1 MSARPSSSDVQVT
14 PAQVWPALSSE
25 LRTRI
30 VNSTSSVNGE
40 YGGAPS
46 GATTDAKGG
55 VLCSV
60 DHSRQKFGLT
70 ISIVWL

>member
-1 MSARPSSSDVQVT
+1 MSSRPSSSDVQVT
-14 PAQVWPALSSE
+14 PTQVWPALSSE
-25 LRTRI
+25 VRTH
-30 VNSTSSVNGE
+30 VVSSTSSVNGK
-40 YGGAPS
+40 YGGCPS

-60 DHSRQKFGLT
+60 DHSLQKFGLT